1 MMSSQSVASV
11 GLAVYIAA
19 IMDSALTAAPPAT
32 PPLASAPT
40 ALLSASLTVV
50 PAAEVPLAQH
60 PANDSRLFINR
71 ELSWLAF
78 NERVLEE
85 ALDPQVPAI
94 ERFKFLSIAA
104 SNLDEFFMIRVAG
117 LKQQLAGHVEETG
130 PDAMSPSEQL
140 EAISARVH
148 EMVARQYRALTAE
161 VLPVIDRAGARLV
174 ATGQLGPEKDAFISD
189 YFAREVFPVLTP
201 IAIDPGHPFPH
212 LRNKSLNLAVRFTSQ
227 SLGTRLRY
235 GMVPVPAVLPR
246 LVELPE
252 AAGGKQRS
260 YVLLEDVI
268 ARHVSSLFP
277 GMPVGGCYAL
287 RVTRNWDLSIDEE
300 EAEDLLVTIER
311 EIRRRDRGGAVRL
324 EIAAS
329 ADAALVDFLSR
340 ALKLG
345 PPDVYKIEGP
355 LNIPDLMPLHG
366 RIDQKELRDEP
377 FTPVFPPTL
386 GDGERDLFRLIRERD
401 VLLHHPYESFD
412 PVSSLIEAAADDPAV
427 LAIKQTLY
435 RTGKDSPIVRALQ
448 RAAENGKQVTALV
461 ELKARMDEEA
471 NIVWAR
477 ALEQSGVHVVY
488 GLIGYKTH
496 CKVALVVRREAGGL
510 RRYVHLGTGNYNPIT
525 AKLYTDLSL
534 FTAREEFGADAT
546 AIFNLLTGYSKP
558 VKWNKLKV
566 APLELKAG
574 VLELIER
581 EATLARQTGRGRI
594 VAKMNALADADV
606 IRALYRA
613 SQAGVQIDLLIRGL
627 CCLRP
632 GIPGISDRIRV
643 VSIIDRYL
651 EHHRIWYFEAGGKR
665 EVHLAS
671 ADWMPRNFV
680 RRVEISF
687 PIEDPAVKERI
698 LDEILGTALA
708 DNVKARLLKPD
719 GTYERIQ
726 PGSHGTSV
734 LPLRSQERFM
744 ALARRVA
751 AAGETQSAGVAPHEM
766 FPSGQR
772 ARAQRRNKK
781 RT

>member
-1 MMSSQSVASV
+1 
-11 GLAVYIAA
+11 
-19 IMDSALTAAPPAT
+19 
-32 PPLASAPT
+32 
-40 ALLSASLTVV
+40 V
-50 PAAEVPLAQH
+50 PAL
-60 PANDSRLFINR
+60 
-71 ELSWLAF
+71 
-78 NERVLEE
+78 
-85 ALDPQVPAI
+85 
-94 ERFKFLSIAA
+94 ERFKFLAIVA

-117 LKQQLAGHVEETG
+117 LKQQMSGHVEETG

-140 EAISARVH
+140 QAISARVH
-148 EMVARQYRALTAE
+148 EMVARTYRTLSGD

-174 ATGQLGPEKDAFISD
+174 STGQLSPEKDAFVSE

-212 LRNKSLNLAVRFTSQ
+212 LRNKSLNLAVRFAAQ

-246 LVELPE
+246 LVELPDSP
-252 AAGGKQRS
+252 GKHRS

-268 ARHVSSLFP
+268 ARHVAKLFP
-277 GMPVGGCYAL
+277 GMPIEGCFAL

-311 EIRRRDRGGAVRL
+311 EVRRRDRGGAVRL

-329 ADAALVDFLSR
+329 ADAPLVDYLVRS
-340 ALKLG
+340 LKLG
-345 PPDVYKIEGP
+345 PQDVYKIEGA
-355 LNIPDLMPLHG
+355 LNVPDLLPLLG
-366 RIDQKELRDEP
+366 RLEQKELRDEP
-377 FTPVFPPTL
+377 FTPVIPPAL

-412 PVSSLIEAAADDPAV
+412 PVSSLIEAAADDPQV

-496 CKVALVVRREAGGL
+496 CKVALVIRREAGGL
-510 RRYVHLGTGNYNPIT
+510 RRYVHLGTGNYNPST

-534 FTAREEFGADAT
+534 FTSRDEFGADAT

-558 VKWNKLKV
+558 ASWNRFKV
-566 APLELKAG
+566 APLGLKAE
-574 VLELIER
+574 VIELIDR
-581 EATLARQTGRGRI
+581 EAATAKATGKGRI
-594 VAKMNALADADV
+594 IAKMNALADQDV

-613 SQAGVQIDLLIRGL
+613 SQAGVQIDLLVRGV

-632 GIPGISDRIRV
+632 GIPGTSERIRV
-643 VSIIDRYL
+643 ISIIDRYL
-651 EHHRIWYFEAGGKR
+651 EHHRVWFFEAGGR
-665 EVHLAS
+665 RDVFLAS

-680 RRVEISF
+680 RRVEIAF
-687 PIEDPAVKERI
+687 PVEDPSLKERI
-698 LDEILGTALA
+698 LDEILGIALN
-708 DNVKARLLKPD
+708 DNVKARILRAD
-719 GTYERIQ
+719 GSYERIA
-726 PGSHGTSV
+726 PGTHGTPPS
-734 LPLRSQERFM
+734 PLRSQERFM

-751 AAGETQSAGVAPHEM
+751 AAGDVAGAVSPHEI

-772 ARAQRRNKK
+772 ARERRRNKK

>member
-1 MMSSQSVASV
+1 MDPAVTTFSPVPASKPDA
-11 GLAVYIAA
+11 GQAP
-19 IMDSALTAAPPAT
+19 AAP
-32 PPLASAPT
+32 
-40 ALLSASLTVV
+40 LSASLSVV
-50 PAAEVPLAQH
+50 PATDVSLLQH
-60 PANDSRLFINR
+60 AANDARLFINR

-85 ALDPQVPAI
+85 AVDPQVPAL
-94 ERFKFLSIAA
+94 ERFKFLSIVA

-117 LKQQLAGHVEETG
+117 LKQQLSGHVEETG

-140 EAISARVH
+140 QAIAVRVH
-148 EMVARQYRALTAE
+148 DTVARQYRALNTE
-161 VLPVIDRAGARLV
+161 LLPIIDRAGARLIS
-174 ATGQLGPEKDAFISD
+174 TGQLSPAMDAFVSE

-212 LRNKSLNLAVRFTSQ
+212 LRNKSLNLAVRFAAQ

-252 AAGGKQRS
+252 GASGKQRS

-268 ARHVSSLFP
+268 ARHVAQLFP
-277 GMPVGGCYAL
+277 GMPIDGCYAL
-287 RVTRNWDLSIDEE
+287 RVTRNWDLTIDEE

-311 EIRRRDRGGAVRL
+311 EVRRRDRGGAVRL

-329 ADAALVDFLSR
+329 AEPALVDYLVRS
-340 ALKLG
+340 LKLG
-345 PPDVYKIEGP
+345 SQDVYKIEGP
-355 LNIPDLMPLHG
+355 LNIPDLMPLHA
-366 RIDQKELRDEP
+366 RIEPKELRDEP
-377 FTPVFPPTL
+377 FTPVIPPSL

-471 NIVWAR
+471 NILWAR

-510 RRYVHLGTGNYNPIT
+510 RRYAHLGTGNYNPST

-534 FTAREEFGADAT
+534 FTSREEFCADAT

-558 VKWNKLKV
+558 LRWNRFKV
-566 APLELKAG
+566 APLGLKSE

-581 EATLARQTGRGRI
+581 ETALARQTGKGRI
-594 VAKMNALADADV
+594 IAKMNALADSDV

-613 SQAGVQIDLLIRGL
+613 SQAGVEIDLLVRGL

-632 GIPGISDRIRV
+632 GVPGVSERIRV
-643 VSIIDRYL
+643 VSIVDRFL

-665 EVHLAS
+665 DVYLAS

-680 RRVEISF
+680 RRVEIAF

-708 DNVKARLLKPD
+708 DNVKARALRAD
-719 GTYERIQ
+719 GTYERVQ
-726 PGSHGTSV
+726 PGTHGTSA
-734 LPLRSQERFM
+734 LPLRSQERYM
-744 ALARRVA
+744 ALARRTA
-751 AAGETQSAGVAPHEM
+751 AAGENQPAGLPPHEM

-772 ARAQRRNKK
+772 GRERRRNKK
-781 RT
+781 RV